1 MKLADEIIE
10 SLSSE
15 KSSLTEALLK
25 TKILLHKIGHKELID
40 WVNNELNGYSYSV
53 EVPAYRVLPAQVL
66 ANVAS
71 IAYQFNSHPIPIGHL
86 TTEQREGLE
95 ESKMSQSLAVL
106 EKLVEKNNGHLQ
118 APIPME
124 FNRVLGKNLA
134 SGMQIQRAWC
144 EIGIANVNGI
154 FIQVRSRLLDFLL
167 ELNESLSD
175 DLSEAEI
182 KKRSDEIDAAGMFK
196 NAIFGDNVTIL
207 VGTGNSQT
215 AMNIKTKG
223 NVELLLSELRKH
235 NISESELKNLTKA
248 LDADKEKVDGKTH
261 KLGPSVKS
269 WFDKM
274 LSKAA
279 DASWQI
285 ELNIASGILT
295 TALQNYYGW
304 L

>member
-106 EKLVEKNNGHLQ
+106 EKLIEKT
-118 APIPME
+118 M
-124 FNRVLGKNLA
+124 
-134 SGMQIQRAWC
+134 
-144 EIGIANVNGI
+144 GI
-154 FIQVRSRLLDFLL
+154 FKHLFQW
-167 ELNESLSD
+167 SL
-175 DLSEAEI
+175 I
-182 KKRSDEIDAAGMFK
+182 GC
-196 NAIFGDNVTIL
+196 
-207 VGTGNSQT
+207 
-215 AMNIKTKG
+215 
-223 NVELLLSELRKH
+223 
-235 NISESELKNLTKA
+235 
-248 LDADKEKVDGKTH
+248 
-261 KLGPSVKS
+261 
-269 WFDKM
+269 
-274 LSKAA
+274 
-279 DASWQI
+279 
-285 ELNIASGILT
+285 
-295 TALQNYYGW
+295 
-304 L
+304 